1 MAETVRD
8 AFEEWAHADHRRLEP
23 NEYEADDR
31 TPGNNHYYDADTT
44 NQAYIGWCA
53 AWNRSPTDPAM
64 AELVEALGAIL
75 ADIRVFDCDHL
86 HHTKKDLHKAG
97 PCPVEIRLEAAISRA
112 HTIHAKHAAKP

>member
-53 AWNRSPTDPAM
+53 AWNRRDGT
-64 AELVEALGAIL
+64 AELVEALRL
-75 ADIRVFDCDHL
+75 AVQ
-86 HHTKKDLHKAG
+86 
-97 PCPVEIRLEAAISRA
+97 RLNESGTGEMGLID
-112 HTIHAKHAAKP
+112 TIHETDSILRSALAKHGGGT